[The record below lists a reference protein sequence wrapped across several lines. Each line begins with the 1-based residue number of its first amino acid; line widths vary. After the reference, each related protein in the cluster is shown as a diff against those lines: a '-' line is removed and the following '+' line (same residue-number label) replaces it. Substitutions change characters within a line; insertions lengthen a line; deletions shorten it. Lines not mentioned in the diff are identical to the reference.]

1 VPRFTPFPALRYSD
15 REIDD
20 LIAPPYDVLS
30 EADLDEL
37 GGRSPWNITHV
48 DVPRE
53 SAGPERYAAAA
64 TTLAGW
70 IDAGV
75 MAYDDTPSFTIY
87 RMRFTDAS
95 GTARDIAGV
104 LGGLEVV
111 DEGAGGVLP
120 HERVTP
126 KASTDRLDLTRAT
139 KANLSPVWGLS
150 LASGL
155 TALLT
160 EPGEPVASVTVDG
173 VDHVV
178 ERISDPDRIRAIADA
193 IGSDD
198 VLIADGHH
206 RYGISR
212 TYRDE
217 VRSANGDQPN
227 PADETLAFVNE
238 LVADQLSVEAIHR
251 LYHEVSVEEL
261 VAALDT
267 CFERSDAG
275 RPDDSTLATMD
286 TEGVLCLV
294 TGDGAAQW
302 LRPRPGAFEDIR
314 SLDGAW
320 LEHALAEVAH
330 SVSYQHGV
338 DHVVE
343 AVTSG
348 GATAAVLIRPVSVAE
363 IERTAREGV
372 LMPPKSTF
380 FTPKLRTGLV
390 VRSLE

>member
-1 VPRFTPFPALRYSD
+1 MPRFTPFPALRYCAPD
-15 REIDD
+15 IDD

-37 GGRSPWNITHV
+37 GARSPWNITHV

-53 SAGPERYAAAA
+53 AAGPGRYDAAGA
-64 TTLAGW
+64 TLREW
-70 IDAGV
+70 IEAGV
-75 MAYDDTPSFTIY
+75 MSYDDSPTFTIY

-139 KANLSPVWGLS
+139 QANLSPVWGLS
-150 LASGL
+150 LADGL
-155 TALLT
+155 TALLAA
-160 EPGEPVASVTVDG
+160 PGEHIASVTVDG

-178 ERISDPDRIRAIADA
+178 ERVADPERVRAIAEKV
-193 IGSDD
+193 GSDD

-217 VRSANGDQPN
+217 VRAANGDRPN
-227 PADETLAFVNE
+227 PADDTLVFVNE

-251 LYHEVSVEEL
+251 LYRDLSFDDL
-261 VAALDT
+261 ATALDA

-275 RPDDSTLATMD
+275 TPDDNTLATMD
-286 TEGVLCLV
+286 REGVLCLV
-294 TGDGAAQW
+294 GPDGSANW
-302 LRPRPGAFEDIR
+302 LRPRPGVFDDVR

-320 LEHALAEVAH
+320 LEAALAGVGH
-330 SVSYQHGV
+330 SVTYQHGV
-338 DHVVE
+338 GHVVD

-348 GATAAVLIRPVSVAE
+348 AAVGAVLIRPVSVAE
-363 IERTAREGV
+363 IERTAREGL

-390 VRSLE
+390 VRNLA